1 MELNKKEEISNLVNN
16 QSSPNESIDELLK
29 GIFIHKNIDNKTIYQ
44 PILSNSNK
52 LGENIKFI
60 FEKPSKEIK
69 SDINLFQNY
78 INDKIELLN
87 KIKDIIG
94 NSYEILDIIIK
105 FLFKNKINPII
116 YFIELYLDF
125 ILIKDANNDNELL
138 LNIKNIL
145 IWFFS
150 CGFMDKKYSDYI
162 YQRLSRLQFEQK
174 LNPNLF
180 EDYLSLIEIIY
191 GKDYNNLYKQ
201 NLIAKNYIYF
211 YNKENS
217 IIKTNISKS
226 NNIFI
231 KDGCSM
237 IMWFYIK
244 DDMAK
249 GCKLC
254 QISLEKEKGQI
265 HTTIFVIL
273 NENFDL
279 DVKVDIKGNQNLLK
293 EQDNKTFKLQKNKW
307 IQLKIQVMKLGVKL
321 NVYQNYDIDKI
332 KNKNKSD
339 DEGGMPKIK
348 YETKIFQTNNK
359 KSINNND
366 LHFDLNNFN
375 IIDLKFFINY
385 IGLVGTIIFCKN
397 NNPSESP
404 INSLYGLKSNKIS
417 NFFDE
422 IGLSELFFIFAPCLY
437 MYEKKK
443 FIYSDNNITGELSF
457 SNSFKDDDNTIDDNY
472 IYKYS
477 NYINNIYK
485 LGGADNILPLFEIF
499 YKFSKK
505 DENKDSIFDKIF
517 IKLIKLLELIIV
529 NKGKNYLNM
538 YYNNNNFFSSLQL
551 FLENIDEKYY
561 QKDDN
566 ILLTLI
572 NIGKYVFEYCKSKS
586 SLRSSTSGYYY
597 LNENLYH
604 YFKYILFYPKIVI
617 KFSLE
622 QQNKLWNFFEEI
634 KIMYKKKSKSEN
646 NAENY
651 KFIISYYKQYFISF
665 EQLNNFILLFNE
677 KYPNEFLSPNLTS
690 IIRKI
695 FSDSATNDNERES
708 LFLLINNTNPG
719 ILNINRLS
727 DKIIIS
733 IIEIFIYYLDS
744 NLKKY
749 SSKNIN
755 ISEMFE
761 DNLYYSPK
769 MSVKSFLS
777 SPNYLIETILSVFS
791 SNNLNLKKVLINLLR
806 VLSQKYGELLKEYF
820 DSIESVNK
828 KAKKNKKIERI
839 TKEEFY
845 YFIKENICSN
855 NYNQK
860 LRELRKYELDDS
872 NNENDGNKIE
882 IEKNERKSSMDSLN
896 IIKNSIEEENNKINN
911 KKSAFIRNDKKEQK
925 RSKSEEEKNINEI
938 IKQFYINDN
947 SVFNRKERKTYFNFE
962 GIRISNP
969 NNIKVQ
975 INRISTSTQKL
986 EKVNRINEIVKEN
999 EKKEIKIKE
1008 KKNELEIQS
1017 TNCEISMILFD
1028 WLLTSEKRE
1037 IIKKVSGNLSN
1048 LSNSNIENNTNSN
1061 FSDILIDFILK
1072 FLCTNKDLEVISKLL
1087 LLIMGLKGF
1096 NFSDKK
1102 NNMSSISDN
1111 YLKLLNYFSLTK
1123 TKFVQFLEELM
1134 INSYLS
1140 LYCINVQKKFYFLEE
1155 QTSPNGE
1162 IKTKNEYFKVIFD
1175 NTKELM
1181 IDIYFNE
1188 TNLNKNNIIYDIINI
1203 ILSLS
1208 NGLRNNNELDEEDIK
1223 IRDILFDFLKE
1234 FLDEISET
1242 YISKLSSY
1250 KKKLRKSL
1258 SSNIITKNNES
1269 SSSNNEK
1276 NEIFHSKYKELQKN
1290 YLIFTFYIFEYS
1302 LLLINSNNY
1311 ISKKFTEDTI
1321 KIKHYSG
1328 IPDFLVYEFDKNGN
1342 KKLTSMKFDLYLKV
1356 YEYIMD
1362 FFNIEKLLKEI
1373 FPSNEN
1379 KNKIELDEGNVFYF
1393 EAKEINKLLKEFSN
1407 NKDLKSKLKEKLNL
1421 LFLSYKENSK
1431 DFPLITIITILNNYY
1446 INNYIKSKSKEKIN
1460 LQSKEEFDFLS
1471 FLDYHMQFILVVILI
1486 SCSIKENENI
1496 KEKSYKEIQEIIYTN
1511 LFYNINNII
1520 SHYDTQY
1527 LIIFIDI
1534 FTNILTLL
1542 SCLWV
1547 IDNEH
1552 KSFFHL
1558 GKNITKSAVKRLLNY
1573 YTNSSFFDN
1582 NQLEKFSKQ
1591 KISENKKLIME
1602 GMNNIYNTIFRSNTD
1617 ETNENYPNEDFFDI
1631 TKYEQIYITRKYE
1644 LNHELKILIN
1654 ENSEKTSF
1662 YDDNNENE
1670 EDDYKNILYKIDTL
1684 KVIYD
1689 NNSLYNN
1696 CMDMIKRKNY
1706 RRMKKTLYSWNNS
1719 YSILNVFYKDINS
1732 GNKNDETLLKYK
1744 ISNYLSKDMT
1754 RKLLVPIL
1762 DIDYYMPSFKLFKY
1776 KENLFRNNKKNE
1788 INKYQNLYKID
1799 LKIFDNQKF
1808 IFLPEEE
1815 NNYIID
1821 NVCYIKTTHHIRG
1834 KIFIQKNIQSNNSKI
1849 NNTFNKFFSLSPK
1862 MSSLFFMESNSFE
1875 SDYLLKC
1882 CEDYDSV
1889 NSTCFGSIFKNNKN
1903 NKDSDT
1909 YLFFD
1914 FNDINFIFLR
1924 KYCFRNNS
1932 LELFLS
1938 NHRSYYF
1945 KFFDTKKRDKFLNEL
1960 ILVLN
1965 QNNQKNKI
1973 FKSIKGIDENN
1984 KSVIIGYY
1992 RDENS
1997 TKEYSSISNI
2007 RDLWKMNKIS
2017 TLEYLMWVNIYG
2029 NRSFRDIAQY
2039 PVFPWLLTNYEYN
2052 SYEELSNNPEIRD
2065 FSLPMGMLCI
2075 DAKSKKR
2082 QDGYIETYKN
2092 MVMDLCEENLINIK
2106 IKDEE
2111 ENNES
2116 NNNIN
2121 NNKIVRNTV
2130 INANP
2135 SSTNQDNFN
2144 QFPRSERNESV
2155 VLNYK
2160 TLTTLVEQN
2169 QSQEKLLPKIPDYKF
2184 DIEKLYNNLNFEYEK
2199 IPFCYGS
2206 HYSNAMYVSHYL
2218 VRIFP
2223 YSLTLIEIQGD
2234 GFDVADRL
2242 FLQLQ
2247 KSFYTAATEKCDLR
2261 EIIPEFFT
2269 LPEMFLN
2276 INNLNLGKIEINN
2289 YKKDSEVNGDS
2300 SEEEKIDLNEVILP
2314 EWCQKS
2320 PYQFIE
2326 KYRKI
2331 IESTMI
2337 NINPWIDLIFGYTQR
2352 GIKAQKVGNLFLP
2365 CTYDGVMNARLTKE
2379 DLLNDR
2385 AENEFKV
2392 RLFEMGVNPCKVF
2405 EKKNKVIK
2413 NKPVNQI
2420 IEVRK
2425 INSEITFPEIKLNN
2439 KNDSSKKTI
2448 YINCYKNNEDDLFV
2462 LGSDFSGQKF
2472 NIQESKESKETDKN
2486 FIMKEIMNYKEFPI
2500 KNNINKNIQN
2510 KLIIKSIYKNEIFII
2525 AGFFDG
2531 SLLLYKIPN
2540 KITKKE
2546 ENLKVEEKPYHVIEE
2561 NIIKVFDKSLITS
2574 LEIDKDEKHLIY
2586 GTLNGSIVIYTLNYN
2601 LYKENKKFIEFKKI
2615 FKSHNNYPI
2624 HSISINTDLNL
2635 FADCAYDGYV
2645 NIYKLSSYSNYEIV
2659 NSIYIDTS
2667 IYNYTLDYVF
2677 LSAQPLACVVLYS
2690 NDKCQFKCFSING
2703 KNLHSTENDTLLTSN
2718 KFNEY
2723 YLDNEESM
2731 SSPIIFNDFKFNDY
2745 LIYIFRKNY
2754 VLVREFP
2761 SMKLV
2766 MALNPTRENRNEE
2779 LTMLSLSSDQKYL
2792 FILEQNNNKIY
2803 IVNQKGFL

>member
-1 MELNKKEEISNLVNN
+1 MELNEKEIPNLTNN
-16 QSSPNESIDELLK
+16 QSASNESIDILLNE
-29 GIFIHKNIDNKTIYQ
+29 IFIHKNIDNQAIYQ

-52 LGENIKFI
+52 LGEKIKFI
-60 FEKPSKEIK
+60 FEKPSKETK
-69 SDINLFQNY
+69 SDINLFKNY
-78 INDKIELLN
+78 INNKIELFN

-94 NSYEILDIIIK
+94 NSYEILDIIIN
-105 FLFKNKINPII
+105 FLFKNKISPII
-116 YFIELYLDF
+116 FFIELYFDLALFND
-125 ILIKDANNDNELL
+125 INNDNELL
-138 LNIKNIL
+138 LSIKYIL
-145 IWFFS
+145 VWLFS
-150 CGFMDKKYSDYI
+150 CGFMDKQYSDYI
-162 YQRLSRLQFEQK
+162 YQRLSRFQFEQN
-174 LNPNLF
+174 LNPKLF
-180 EDYLSLIEIIY
+180 EHCLSLIEIVY
-191 GKDYNNLYKQ
+191 GKDYNNTYKK

-217 IIKTNISKS
+217 VIKTNISKS

-231 KDGCSM
+231 KDGCSV

-244 DDMAK
+244 DDMSK

-254 QISLEKEKGQI
+254 QITLEKEKGQI
-265 HTTIFVIL
+265 YTTFFVIL

-279 DVKVDIKGNQNLLK
+279 DVKVDIKGNQSLLK
-293 EQDNKTFKLQKNKW
+293 EQDNKIFKLQKNKW

-321 NVYQNYDIDKI
+321 NVYQNYELDKI
-332 KNKNKSD
+332 KNKNNSD
-339 DEGGMPKIK
+339 DEGGVHKIK

-417 NFFDE
+417 NFIDE

-437 MYEKKK
+437 MNEKKK
-443 FIYSDNNITGELSF
+443 FIYSDNNITGELSLP
-457 SNSFKDDDNTIDDNY
+457 SSFKEDDNIINDNY

-477 NYINNIYK
+477 NYINNIYE

-499 YKFSKK
+499 YKFSKS
-505 DENKDSIFDKIF
+505 DENKDSILDTIF

-529 NKGKNYLNM
+529 NKEKNYLNM
-538 YYNNNNFFSSLQL
+538 YYNNTNFFSSLQL

-586 SLRSSTSGYYY
+586 SLKNSTSGYYH
-597 LNENLYH
+597 LNDNLYH

-634 KIMYKKKSKSEN
+634 KNAYKKKSKSESN
-646 NAENY
+646 SDNY

-665 EQLNNFILLFNE
+665 EQINNFILLFNE
-677 KYPNEFLSPNLTS
+677 KYPNEFLSPYLTS
-690 IIRKI
+690 IIRNI

-708 LFLLINNTNPG
+708 LFLLINNSNSDN
-719 ILNINRLS
+719 LNINRIS
-727 DKIIIS
+727 DKITIS

-744 NLKKY
+744 THKKF

-755 ISEMFE
+755 ISDIF
-761 DNLYYSPK
+761 DNSLYYSPK

-777 SPNYLIETILSVFS
+777 SPNYFIETLLSIFS
-791 SNNLNLKKVLINLLR
+791 TNNLRLKKVLINLLR
-806 VLSQKYGELLKEYF
+806 ILSQKYGDLLKEHF
-820 DSIESVNK
+820 DSVETASK

-839 TKEEFY
+839 TKDEFY

-855 NYNQK
+855 SHNQK
-860 LRELRKYELDDS
+860 LRELRKYELDASKNGKD
-872 NNENDGNKIE
+872 EDKIK
-882 IEKNERKSSMDSLN
+882 IGKNERKSSMDSLN
-896 IIKNSIEEENNKINN
+896 IIKNNIQVENNIISNKKSDIIRNN
-911 KKSAFIRNDKKEQK
+911 KKGQR
-925 RSKSEEEKNINEI
+925 RSKSDEEKDINEI
-938 IKQFYINDN
+938 IKQFHPNENNILNN
-947 SVFNRKERKTYFNFE
+947 KRRKTYFNLE

-969 NNIKVQ
+969 NNIKAQ
-975 INRISTSTQKL
+975 INRVSTSTQKI
-986 EKVNRINEIVKEN
+986 EKVNRINEIIR
-999 EKKEIKIKE
+999 EKDEKEIKIKE
-1008 KKNELEIQS
+1008 KKNELEIQGI
-1017 TNCEISMILFD
+1017 NCEISMILFD

-1037 IIKKVSGNLSN
+1037 IIKKLSGNAPIP
-1048 LSNSNIENNTNSN
+1048 SNSIETNANSK
-1061 FSDILIDFILK
+1061 FTDILIDFILK
-1072 FLCTNKDLEVISKLL
+1072 FLCINKDLEVISKLL

-1102 NNMSSISDN
+1102 NNLSVINDN
-1111 YLKLLNYFSLTK
+1111 YLIILNYFSLTN
-1123 TKFVQFLEELM
+1123 TKFVQFLEEL
-1134 INSYLS
+1134 IVNSYLC
-1140 LYCINVQKKFYFLEE
+1140 LYWTDAENKFYFLEE

-1162 IKTKNEYFKVIFD
+1162 IKTKSEYFKVIYD
-1175 NTKELM
+1175 KAKEIM
-1181 IDIYFNE
+1181 VDIYFNE
-1188 TNLNKNNIIYDIINI
+1188 TKLNKNDIIYEIINI

-1208 NGLRNNNELDEEDIK
+1208 GGLKNKNELEEEDIK
-1223 IRDILFDFLKE
+1223 IRDILFNFLKE
-1234 FLDEISET
+1234 FLNEISEV
-1242 YISKLSSY
+1242 YISKLTSF
-1250 KKKLRKSL
+1250 KKKLRKS
-1258 SSNIITKNNES
+1258 SSNSFNTKNNELNS
-1269 SSSNNEK
+1269 SINEK
-1276 NEIFHSKYKELQKN
+1276 NDRIQSKYKELQKN
-1290 YLIFTFYIFEYS
+1290 YLIFNFFIFEYT

-1311 ISKKFTEDTI
+1311 ISKIFTGDTV
-1321 KIKHYSG
+1321 KIQHFSG

-1342 KKLTSMKFDLYLKV
+1342 KKLTSVKFDLYLKV

-1362 FFNIEKLLKEI
+1362 FFNIENLLKEI
-1373 FPSNEN
+1373 YPSNEN
-1379 KNKIELDEGNVFYF
+1379 KNKLDINEGNVFYF
-1393 EAKEINKLLKEFSN
+1393 ETKEINKLLKEFPN
-1407 NKDLKSKLKEKLNL
+1407 NKELKNKLKEKLNL
-1421 LFLSYKENSK
+1421 LFLSYKEDSK
-1431 DFPLITIITILNNYY
+1431 DFPLLTVITILNNYY
-1446 INNYIKSKSKEKIN
+1446 INNYIKSKLNEKIN
-1460 LQSKEEFDFLS
+1460 LQSKEEFEFMS

-1511 LFYNINNII
+1511 LFYNINSII

-1527 LIIFIDI
+1527 LITFIDI

-1547 IDNEH
+1547 TDNEH
-1552 KSFFHL
+1552 KSIFHL

-1573 YTNSSFFDN
+1573 YTNSSFFDI

-1591 KISENKKLIME
+1591 KISENKTMVME
-1602 GMNNIYNTIFRSNTD
+1602 GMNNIFNTLFRSNID
-1617 ETNENYPNEDFFDI
+1617 EKNENYPNEDFFDI
-1631 TKYEQIYITRKYE
+1631 TKYEQIYISRKYE
-1644 LNHELKILIN
+1644 VNFKLKLLIN

-1662 YDDNNENE
+1662 YDDDSENENNG
-1670 EDDYKNILYKIDTL
+1670 YKDILYKIDTL

-1696 CMDMIKRKNY
+1696 CMDVIKRKNY
-1706 RRMKKTLYSWNNS
+1706 RRIKKTLYSWNNS
-1719 YSILNVFYKDINS
+1719 YSNVNVFYKDLNMTH
-1732 GNKNDETLLKYK
+1732 KKDEILLKYK

-1776 KENLFRNNKKNE
+1776 KENLFRNNEDTE
-1788 INKYQNLYKID
+1788 INQYQNLYKID
-1799 LKIFDNQKF
+1799 LKIFDNPKY
-1808 IFLPEEE
+1808 ISKPEDE
-1815 NNYIID
+1815 NNYIIE
-1821 NVCYIKTTHHIRG
+1821 NVCYIKTTHHIKG
-1834 KIFIQKNIQSNNSKI
+1834 KIFIQKSISNNNNKI
-1849 NNTFNKFFSLSPK
+1849 NNTFNNFFSLSPK
-1862 MSSLFFMESNSFE
+1862 MSSLFFMESNYFE
-1875 SDYLLKC
+1875 TDYLLKC

-1889 NSTCFGSIFKNNKN
+1889 HSTCFGSIFRNNIN
-1903 NKDSDT
+1903 SKDSDT

-1914 FNDINFIFLR
+1914 LNDINFIFLR

-1932 LELFLS
+1932 LEIFLS
-1938 NHRSYYF
+1938 THRSYYF

-1960 ILVLN
+1960 ITILN
-1965 QNNQKNKI
+1965 QNNQKNKL
-1973 FKSIKGIDENN
+1973 FKPIKGIDENN
-1984 KSVIIGYY
+1984 KSIIIGYY
-1992 RDENS
+1992 KDENN
-1997 TKEYSSISNI
+1997 TKEYNSISSI

-2052 SYEELSNNPEIRD
+2052 SYEELSSKPEIRD
-2065 FSLPMGMLCI
+2065 FNVPMGMLSI

-2082 QDGYIETYKN
+2082 QEGYIETYKN
-2092 MVMDLCEENLINIK
+2092 MFIDLYEENLINIK
-2106 IKDEE
+2106 IKEE
-2111 ENNES
+2111 EEINEQ
-2116 NNNIN
+2116 NNIV

-2130 INANP
+2130 I
-2135 SSTNQDNFN
+2135 STNTNSINQDNFN
-2144 QFPRSERNESV
+2144 QQPRTERNESV

-2160 TLTTLVEQN
+2160 TLPTLTEQSQN
-2169 QSQEKLLPKIPDYKF
+2169 QEKYLPKIPDYKY
-2184 DIEKLYNNLNFEYEK
+2184 DVEKLYYNLNFEYEK

-2223 YSLTLIEIQGD
+2223 YSMTLIEIQGD

-2242 FLQLQ
+2242 FLKLQ

-2276 INNLNLGKIEINN
+2276 INNLNLGRIDVN
-2289 YKKDSEVNGDS
+2289 YYKNDSQESSES
-2300 SEEEKIDLNEVILP
+2300 SEEQKKDLNEVILP
-2314 EWCQKS
+2314 EWCKKS
-2320 PYQFIE
+2320 PYLFIE

-2331 IESTMI
+2331 FESTMI
-2337 NINPWIDLIFGYTQR
+2337 NINPWIDLIFGITQR
-2352 GIKAQKVGNLFLP
+2352 GIKAQKIGNLFLP
-2365 CTYDGVMNARLTKE
+2365 CTYDGVMNVRFPKE

-2385 AENEFKV
+2385 AENEFKM
-2392 RLFEMGVNPCKVF
+2392 RYFEMGVNPCKVF
-2405 EKKNKVIK
+2405 ERKNKIIK
-2413 NKPVNQI
+2413 NKPVYQI
-2420 IEVRK
+2420 IETRNV
-2425 INSEITFPEIKLNN
+2425 NSETTFPEVKIKYKNN
-2439 KNDSSKKTI
+2439 SSKKTL
-2448 YINCYKNNEDDLFV
+2448 YINSYKNNEDDLFV
-2462 LGSDFSGQKF
+2462 LSSDFSGQKI
-2472 NIQESKESKETDKN
+2472 NIQESKESKETEKN
-2486 FIMKEIMNYKEFPI
+2486 FIMKEIINYKEFPI

-2525 AGFFDG
+2525 TGFFDG

-2540 KITKKE
+2540 KISKKE
-2546 ENLKVEEKPYHVIEE
+2546 ESQKIEDKPYHINEE
-2561 NIIKVFDKSLITS
+2561 NTIKIFDKSLITS
-2574 LEIDKDEKHLIY
+2574 LEIDKEEKHLIY
-2586 GTLNGSIVIYTLNYN
+2586 GTLNGSIIIYTLNYN

-2624 HSISINTDLNL
+2624 HSISINNDLNL

-2645 NIYKLSSYSNYEIV
+2645 NIYKLSSYSNYDIV

-2667 IYNYTLDYVF
+2667 IYNYTLDHVF

-2703 KNLHSTENDTLLTSN
+2703 KSLHSTENDTLLTSN

-2731 SSPIIFNDFKFNDY
+2731 SSPIIFNDYKFNDY

-2779 LTMLSLSSDQKYL
+2779 LTMISLSSEQKNL

>member
-1 MELNKKEEISNLVNN
+1 MELNEKEEISNLSND
-16 QSSPNESIDELLK
+16 QSVPNESIDALLK
-29 GIFIHKNIDNKTIYQ
+29 GIFIHKILDNKAIYQ

-52 LGENIKFI
+52 LGENLKFI
-60 FEKPSKEIK
+60 FEKPSEEVK

-78 INDKIELLN
+78 INNKIELFN

-94 NSYEILDIIIK
+94 NSYEILDIIIN
-105 FLFKNKINPII
+105 FSSKNKINPII

-125 ILIKDANNDNELL
+125 ILINDTDNGNELL
-138 LNIKNIL
+138 LNIQNIL
-145 IWFFS
+145 MWFFS

-174 LNPNLF
+174 INPKLF
-180 EDYLSLIEIIY
+180 EDCLSLIEIIY
-191 GKDYNNLYKQ
+191 GKNYNNLNKQ

-231 KDGCSM
+231 KDGCSV

-249 GCKLC
+249 GCKIC
-254 QISLEKEKGQI
+254 QITLEKDKGQI
-265 HTTIFVIL
+265 HTTIFIIL
-273 NENFDL
+273 NDNFDL

-293 EQDNKTFKLQKNKW
+293 EQDNKTFKIQKNKW

-332 KNKNKSD
+332 KNKDKNN
-339 DEGGMPKIK
+339 DEGGLYKIK

-359 KSINNND
+359 KSINNNN

-375 IIDLKFFINY
+375 IIDLQFFINY
-385 IGLVGTIIFCKN
+385 IGLIGTIIFCKN

-417 NFFDE
+417 NFIEE
-422 IGLSELFFIFAPCLY
+422 IGLSEIFFIFAPCLY
-437 MYEKKK
+437 MKEKKK

-457 SNSFKDDDNTIDDNY
+457 PNTFKEEENIIDDNN
-472 IYKYS
+472 IYKYT

-485 LGGADNILPLFEIF
+485 LGGANNILPLFEIF
-499 YKFSKK
+499 YKFSKN
-505 DENKDSIFDKIF
+505 DENKGSILDKIF
-517 IKLIKLLELIIV
+517 IKLIKLLELIII
-529 NKGKNYLNM
+529 NKEKNYLNM
-538 YYNNNNFFSSLQL
+538 YYNNNHFFSSLQL

-572 NIGKYVFEYCKSKS
+572 NIGKYVFEYCKNKS
-586 SLRSSTSGYYY
+586 SSRTSTSGYYY
-597 LNENLYH
+597 LNNNLYH

-617 KFSLE
+617 KFSLI
-622 QQNKLWNFFEEI
+622 QQKKLWNFFEEI
-634 KIMYKKKSKSEN
+634 KNEYKKKSKTESN
-646 NAENY
+646 PENY
-651 KFIISYYKQYFISF
+651 KFNISYYKQYFISF

-677 KYPNEFLSPNLTS
+677 KYPNEPLSPYLTS
-690 IIRKI
+690 IIRNI
-695 FSDSATNDNERES
+695 FSDSATNDKERES
-708 LFLLINNTNPG
+708 LFLLINNVNPG
-719 ILNINRLS
+719 NLYINRLS

-733 IIEIFIYYLDS
+733 IIEIFIYYLES
-744 NLKKY
+744 NHKKY
-749 SSKNIN
+749 SSKNAN
-755 ISEMFE
+755 MSEIF
-761 DNLYYSPK
+761 DNNLYYSPK
-769 MSVKSFLS
+769 MTVMSFLS
-777 SPNYLIETILSVFS
+777 SPNYLIETLLSIFS
-791 SNNLNLKKVLINLLR
+791 TNNLSLKKVLINLLR
-806 VLSQKYGELLKEYF
+806 VLSQKYGDLLKEYF
-820 DSIESVNK
+820 DSIEALYK
-828 KAKKNKKIERI
+828 KAKKNNKKERI

-845 YFIKENICSN
+845 YFIKENISSN
-855 NYNQK
+855 SYNQK

-872 NNENDGNKIE
+872 KNEIDQ
-882 IEKNERKSSMDSLN
+882 NERKSSMDNLN
-896 IIKNSIEEENNKINN
+896 IIKNNIEEEDNKIKN
-911 KKSAFIRNDKKEQK
+911 KKSDIIRNDKKGQR
-925 RSKSEEEKNINEI
+925 RSNSDEEKDINGI

-947 SVFNRKERKTYFNFE
+947 NILNRKHRKSYFNLE

-969 NNIKVQ
+969 NNIKVK
-975 INRISTSTQKL
+975 INRISTLTHKL
-986 EKVNRINEIVKEN
+986 KKVNRINEKIREN
-999 EKKEIKIKE
+999 EKKENKIKE
-1008 KKNELEIQS
+1008 KKNELQIQS
-1017 TNCEISMILFD
+1017 TNREISMILFD
-1028 WLLTSEKRE
+1028 WLLTSEKKE

-1048 LSNSNIENNTNSN
+1048 LSNSINENNINSN
-1061 FSDILIDFILK
+1061 FADILIDFILK
-1072 FLCTNKDLEVISKLL
+1072 FLCSNKDLEVISKLL

-1102 NNMSSISDN
+1102 NNISSTNDN

-1123 TKFVQFLEELM
+1123 TEFVQFLEELM
-1134 INSYLS
+1134 INSYLC
-1140 LYCINVQKKFYFLEE
+1140 LYFIDAQKKFYFLEE

-1162 IKTKNEYFKVIFD
+1162 VKTKNEYFKVIFD
-1175 NTKELM
+1175 KTKELM
-1181 IDIYFNE
+1181 IDIIFNE
-1188 TNLNKNNIIYDIINI
+1188 TNLNKNNIIYEIINI

-1208 NGLRNNNELDEEDIK
+1208 NGLKNNNELDEEDIK
-1223 IRDILFDFLKE
+1223 IRDILFKFLKE
-1234 FLDEISET
+1234 FLNEISEA
-1242 YISKLSSY
+1242 YISRLASF
-1250 KKKLRKSL
+1250 KKKLRKS
-1258 SSNIITKNNES
+1258 SSNNINIKNNDS
-1269 SSSNNEK
+1269 NSSNNEK
-1276 NEIFHSKYKELQKN
+1276 NERIQSKYKELQNN
-1290 YLIFTFYIFEYS
+1290 YLIFTFFIFEYV

-1311 ISKKFTEDTI
+1311 ISKKFTEDTV

-1328 IPDFLVYEFDKNGN
+1328 IPEFLIYEFDKNGN
-1342 KKLTSMKFDLYLKV
+1342 KKLASEKFDLYLKV
-1356 YEYIMD
+1356 YEDIMD

-1373 FPSNEN
+1373 YPSNEN
-1379 KNKIELDEGNVFYF
+1379 KNKIELNEGNVFYF
-1393 EAKEINKLLKEFSN
+1393 ETKEINKLLKEFSN
-1407 NKDLKSKLKEKLNL
+1407 NKDLKNKLKEKLNL
-1421 LFLSYKENSK
+1421 LFLSYKEESK

-1446 INNYIKSKSKEKIN
+1446 INNYIKSKSKEKIST
-1460 LQSKEEFDFLS
+1460 QSKEEFDFMS

-1486 SCSIKENENI
+1486 SCSIKENENV

-1527 LIIFIDI
+1527 LITFIDI

-1547 IDNEH
+1547 TDNEH
-1552 KSFFHL
+1552 KSIFHL

-1573 YTNSSFFDN
+1573 YTNSSFFDI

-1591 KISENKKLIME
+1591 KISENKKMIME
-1602 GMNNIYNTIFRSNTD
+1602 GMNNIYNTLFRSNTD
-1617 ETNENYPNEDFFDI
+1617 EKNENYPNEDFFDI
-1631 TKYEQIYITRKYE
+1631 TKYEQIYISRKYK
-1644 LNHELKILIN
+1644 LNHEFNILIN
-1654 ENSEKTSF
+1654 ENSEENSF
-1662 YDDNNENE
+1662 YDDNKESEKDN
-1670 EDDYKNILYKIDTL
+1670 YKNILYKIDTL
-1684 KVIYD
+1684 KVAYD
-1689 NNSLYNN
+1689 NNLLYNN
-1696 CMDMIKRKNY
+1696 CIDMIKRKNY
-1706 RRMKKTLYSWNNS
+1706 RRIKRTLYSWNNS
-1719 YSILNVFYKDINS
+1719 YSIINAFYKDINS
-1732 GNKNDETLLKYK
+1732 ANKKDKILLKYK

-1776 KENLFRNNKKNE
+1776 KENLFRNNEENE
-1788 INKYQNLYKID
+1788 INEYQNLYKID
-1799 LKIFDNQKF
+1799 LKIFDNPKF
-1808 IFLPEEE
+1808 ISKPEDE

-1821 NVCYIKTTHHIRG
+1821 NVCYIKTTHHIKG
-1834 KIFIQKNIQSNNSKI
+1834 KLFIQKNIQSNNSKA
-1849 NNTFNKFFSLSPK
+1849 NNTFNNFFSLSPK
-1862 MSSLFFMESNSFE
+1862 MSSLFFMESNTFE
-1875 SDYLLKC
+1875 SDYLLKH

-1889 NSTCFGSIFKNNKN
+1889 HSTCFGSIFRNNKN
-1903 NKDSDT
+1903 IKDSDT

-1932 LELFLS
+1932 LEIYLS

-1960 ILVLN
+1960 ISVLN
-1965 QNNQKNKI
+1965 QNNQKNKL
-1973 FKSIKGIDENN
+1973 FKPIKGIDENN

-1992 RDENS
+1992 KDENN
-1997 TKEYSSISNI
+1997 TKEYNSISNI

-2052 SYEELSNNPEIRD
+2052 TYEELSNKPEIRD
-2065 FSLPMGMLCI
+2065 FNLPMGMLCI
-2075 DAKSKKR
+2075 DSKSKKR
-2082 QDGYIETYKN
+2082 QELYIETYKN
-2092 MVMDLCEENLINIK
+2092 MVMDLCEENLLNIK
-2106 IKDEE
+2106 IKEE
-2111 ENNES
+2111 EEINEQ

-2121 NNKIVRNTV
+2121 NNKIIRNTV
-2130 INANP
+2130 INTNLT
-2135 SSTNQDNFN
+2135 SINQDNSN
-2144 QFPRSERNESV
+2144 SLPRTERNESV

-2160 TLTTLVEQN
+2160 TLPTLTEQN
-2169 QSQEKLLPKIPDYKF
+2169 QNQEKLLPKIPDYKF
-2184 DIEKLYNNLNFEYEK
+2184 DIEKLYYNLNFEYEK
-2199 IPFCYGS
+2199 IPFSYGS
-2206 HYSNAMYVSHYL
+2206 HYSNPMYVSHYL

-2223 YSLTLIEIQGD
+2223 YSMTLIEIQGD
-2234 GFDVADRL
+2234 GFDVSDRL
-2242 FLQLQ
+2242 FLKLQ

-2276 INNLNLGKIEINN
+2276 INNLNLGQIDINY
-2289 YKKDSEVNGDS
+2289 YKKESEQNDDNL
-2300 SEEEKIDLNEVILP
+2300 EAQKIDLNEVLLP

-2320 PYQFIE
+2320 PYVFIE

-2331 IESTMI
+2331 FESTMI

-2365 CTYDGVMNARLTKE
+2365 CTYDGVMNFRFTKE

-2385 AENEFKV
+2385 AENEFKM
-2392 RLFEMGVNPCKVF
+2392 RFFEMGVNPCKVF

-2420 IEVRK
+2420 IEARN
-2425 INSEITFPEIKLNN
+2425 INSEINFPEIKLIS
-2439 KNDSSKKTI
+2439 KNDSSKKTL
-2448 YINCYKNNEDDLFV
+2448 YINSYKNNEDDLFV
-2462 LGSDFSGQKF
+2462 LGSDFIGQKI

-2486 FIMKEIMNYKEFPI
+2486 FILKEIINYKEFPI

-2531 SLLLYKIPN
+2531 SLLIYKLPN
-2540 KITKKE
+2540 KISKKE
-2546 ENLKVEEKPYHVIEE
+2546 ENQKFEEKPYLIIEE

-2601 LYKENKKFIEFKKI
+2601 SYKENKKFIEFKKI
-2615 FKSHNNYPI
+2615 FKSHSNYPI
-2624 HSISINTDLNL
+2624 HSISINNDLNL
-2635 FADCAYDGYV
+2635 FADCAYDGYI
-2645 NIYKLSSYSNYEIV
+2645 NIYKLSSYSNYEII

-2667 IYNYTLDYVF
+2667 TYNYTLDYVF

-2703 KNLHSTENDTLLTSN
+2703 KSLHSTENDTLLTSN

-2731 SSPIIFNDFKFNDY
+2731 SSPIIFNDYKFNDY

-2766 MALNPTRENRNEE
+2766 MALNPTRDNRNEE
-2779 LTMLSLSSDQKYL
+2779 LTMLSLSSEQKNL
-2792 FILEQNNNKIY
+2792 FILEKNNNKIY